1 MGTIISIF
9 SKVKDIILELAGYF
23 GDAKIIILATAA
35 VATITLLTHIIFKKT
50 KIMKYLPG
58 SIVLGIGLFNYYSV
72 KNILTVDESLINLLL
87 FVVGTVAGLVGLL
100 FALIIGIYIKPVKT
114 KKRKVTRKTAEKTNV
129 KEQR

>member
-1 MGTIISIF
+1 MGTVISVF

-23 GDAKIIILATAA
+23 EDAKMIILVTAA

-72 KNILTVDESLINLLL
+72 KNILTADESLINLLL
-87 FVVGTVAGLVGLL
+87 FIVGTVAGLVSLL

-114 KKRKVTRKTAEKTNV
+114 KRRKVAKKTTEKTNV
-129 KEQR
+129 KEQ